1 MLIQGNEN
9 KFYTFC
15 DFVKLMN
22 FLFVFHLTEKKS
34 VFVKKTNGE
43 NVFFGKFNIS
53 DLNVLNFH

>member
-34 VFVKKTNGE
+34 VFVKKN
-43 NVFFGKFNIS
+43 
-53 DLNVLNFH
+53 